1 MNVIFIALD
10 TLRADHLRCYGYEKP
25 TSPNLDRLASKGVV
39 FERCYASD
47 IPTQP
52 AYTTMYTG
60 RYGVEHGI
68 VSHGSDIQAL
78 PSGFKLFTEL
88 LRGAGYSTVAV
99 DNLAAMKPWFH
110 RGYEYYVMPHG
121 HIQLITAD
129 KVTNYAL
136 EWLKCHA
143 EKKEKFFM
151 FLHYWDP
158 HTPYL
163 PPKEYVEKFYRGDP
177 YDREKAETMR
187 AFRNSPFYPLHGK
200 WIEDLLGDVQDIE
213 YISAL
218 YDAEIAF
225 MDNQLGRLFTYLE
238 ENDMMNNTLIVV
250 TADHGESLTEHNI
263 FFDHHGVY
271 ETNIHVPLILYA
283 PSLLPQ
289 GLRVKSLV
297 GHVDIAPTIL
307 GVAGIQAPGDIRGT
321 SLLEIVENEA
331 EEREYVVS
339 GECTY
344 QAYRAIVTRD
354 GWKLIKRIGGD
365 LYGRPRI
372 QLYNVLK
379 DPGEV
384 EERSGSN
391 PDLVRELEYRLDRW
405 VEENL
410 GEKPDPMRIQ
420 LQAGLPG
427 HAWLRRALKSR
438 GIAWEEWLQKQRYI

>member
-1 MNVIFIALD
+1 
-10 TLRADHLRCYGYEKP
+10 
-25 TSPNLDRLASKGVV
+25 
-39 FERCYASD
+39 
-47 IPTQP
+47 
-52 AYTTMYTG
+52 
-60 RYGVEHGI
+60 
-68 VSHGSDIQAL
+68 
-78 PSGFKLFTEL
+78 
-88 LRGAGYSTVAV
+88 
-99 DNLAAMKPWFH
+99 
-110 RGYEYYVMPHG
+110 
-121 HIQLITAD
+121 
-129 KVTNYAL
+129 
-136 EWLKCHA
+136 
-143 EKKEKFFM
+143 
-151 FLHYWDP
+151 
-158 HTPYL
+158 
-163 PPKEYVEKFYRGDP
+163 
-177 YDREKAETMR
+177 
-187 AFRNSPFYPLHGK
+187 
-200 WIEDLLGDVQDIE
+200 
-213 YISAL
+213 
-218 YDAEIAF
+218 
-225 MDNQLGRLFTYLE
+225 MDDQLGRLFTYLE
-238 ENDMMNNTLIVV
+238 ENNMMNNTLIVV

-307 GVAGIQAPGDIRGT
+307 SVAGIQAPGVIRGT

-354 GWKLIKRIGGD
+354 GWKLIKKIGGD

-384 EERSGSN
+384 EEGSGSN